1 MDTLEWTDCSTQDVG
16 TRLLSP
22 EAAPTCSV
30 NGLYTGLPGVQLGD
44 EVLRLTAPVRQIPA
58 IVQLVGAVIM
68 GINAL
73 NVSRLLYSTLT
84 LAIEPGGWDFAMTS
98 LLLTLVSGLFFL
110 FGLRLWQ
117 GRRWAVYVLC
127 VPAAWSAFAGLGL
140 LGVGLGQADLGAF
153 LGSLI
158 YIVLAISFWWAI
170 VSAFR
175 HWTSFT

>member
-1 MDTLEWTDCSTQDVG
+1 M
-16 TRLLSP
+16 
-22 EAAPTCSV
+22 
-30 NGLYTGLPGVQLGD
+30 
-44 EVLRLTAPVRQIPA
+44 RQIPA